1 MNNGLRLWAQ
11 VPQWTQVPLLKKDLR
26 DVAGRNE
33 IIQNLTKLNK
43 APTSFLF
50 NKNLFAS

>member
-1 MNNGLRLWAQ
+1 MNNGLRLWVQ
-11 VPQWTQVPLLKKDLR
+11 VPQWTQVPLLRKDLR
-26 DVAGRNE
+26 DVARRNK

-50 NKNLFAS
+50 NKMFFAS